1 LKNSEQTQLESAI
14 AALESQRAT
23 LGDAVLE
30 LATAPLR
37 APLAA
42 LQRPAGLKHRL
53 VTVLFADFRGST
65 ALAQGLD
72 AEDPMDLLGSAP

>member
-1 LKNSEQTQLESAI
+1 MLAVPGALNAPVFNSDRRLDWPMPTDDTAALRAAI

-37 APLAA
+37 ARLVA
-42 LQRPAGLKHRL
+42 LLRPAGLLGH
-53 VTVLFADFRGST
+53 
-65 ALAQGLD
+65 QGGD
-72 AEDPMDLLGSAP
+72 RV